1 MTADI
6 SALLATLLLAF
17 VLTLAPGLYNILRLG
32 GVRMA
37 GNRDNLPPLEG
48 WGARSQRALS
58 NLYESLPIF
67 IALVLIAHI
76 MERSNEATALG
87 AQLFLWGR
95 IGHAVLYIA
104 GVPWLRS
111 LAYILAVV
119 GMVMIAGEL
128 L

>member
-17 VLTLAPGLYNILRLG
+17 VLTLAPGLYNILRVG

-37 GNRDNLPPLEG
+37 GNRDDVPPLEG

-67 IALVLIAHI
+67 IALILIAHV

-95 IGHAVLYIA
+95 VGHAALYIA

-111 LAYILAVV
+111 LAYMVAVV
-119 GMVMIAGEL
+119 GMVMIVSEL